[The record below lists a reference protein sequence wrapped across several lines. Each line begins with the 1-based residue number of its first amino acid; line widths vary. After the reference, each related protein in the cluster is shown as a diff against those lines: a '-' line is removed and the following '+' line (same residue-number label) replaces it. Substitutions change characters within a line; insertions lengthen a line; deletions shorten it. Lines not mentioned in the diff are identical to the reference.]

1 MLYVKNPLNEKYSDI
16 ILPDNTFIATMKQP
30 KVLEAPKAA
39 IREALDCPISSAS
52 LKAIAEKKKNVGFFR
67 HFSLFVAYLYPKE
80 KQIK

>member
-16 ILPDNTFIATMKQP
+16 ILPDNTFIVTMKQP

-52 LKAIAEKKKNVGFFR
+52 LKAIAEKKKEAKKDATAVIVV
-67 HFSLFVAYLYPKE
+67 SDQP
-80 KQIK
+80 